1 MRVRLLCGLLLC
13 GMAAASGLYAQEPS
27 GAGRRHKTRE
37 DAGNEKR
44 KTREGKTNEKRKT
57 AEAHASLHIS

>member
-37 DAGNEKR
+37 
-44 KTREGKTNEKRKT
+44 GKTNEKRKT